1 MKLFLKSLLV
11 YITFATIVLFIVALE
26 SLVFSNWFFPV
37 LLLIIVEIIIINRVV
52 YWWELKR
59 ILFLE

>member
-1 MKLFLKSLLV
+1 MKLFLKGLLV
-11 YITFATIVLFIVALE
+11 YITFATIVLFIVSLA
-26 SLVFSNWFFPV
+26 SLVFSNRFFPV
-37 LLLIIVEIIIINRVV
+37 LLLIIVEITIINRVV